1 MSDGLSKAGTLL
13 VIGIHR
19 EELAFGAAV
28 AAGIDTGGID
38 VLKIPEGLPGRHP
51 RPDERFQHDTLH
63 RALYL
68 QLLPHV
74 RGRYGR
80 LIDLHAGFDADGPS
94 ADIYCRAPECLPPR
108 LLAAIQPA
116 PRLVRLGA
124 PAEDARFP
132 NGKTVI
138 PEEVWQASDFLYL
151 GLEVYLP
158 KVGAGSTADHWYA
171 RQVIQALA
179 SVEDRQLAPAGRR
192 C

>member
-1 MSDGLSKAGTLL
+1 MNMAGTLL

-28 AAGIDTGGID
+28 AAGIAAAGID
-38 VLKIPEGLPGRHP
+38 VLTIPDGLTGRHP

-80 LIDLHAGFDADGPS
+80 LIDLHAGLDADGPC
-94 ADIYCRAPECLPPR
+94 ADIYCRAPDCLLPQP
-108 LLAAIQPA
+108 LAAIQPA

-124 PAEDARFP
+124 AQEDARFP

-138 PEEVWQASDFLYL
+138 PEEVWQAKDFLYI
-151 GLEVYLP
+151 GLEIYLQ
-158 KVGAGSTADHWYA
+158 KVSAGNTADHRYA
-171 RQVIQALA
+171 RQVIHALVSA
-179 SVEDRQLAPAGRR
+179 ENSQLAPASRR